1 MRTVRHHDPRLL
13 AIDDSILIHRLMKQ
27 HLRCERVELHGAM
40 KGEDGVGL
48 AVSLQP
54 DCILLDLDLP
64 DISGFEVIRRLR
76 AEGSTQD
83 IPVIVVSC
91 NDRTDDKV
99 RALDLGAI
107 DFVSKPFDV
116 AELKARVRSAVR
128 QRQLIKLLSERARI
142 DAMTGL
148 WNRAYF
154 DERLRQAV
162 QEASRRGSNVAL
174 ILTDIDHFKR
184 VNDSLGHPFGDT
196 VLEIF
201 AEILNERRGEDIAC
215 RYGGEEFAVI
225 IPQGSRAE
233 AMQVAERW
241 RERLALLRWDRDPA
255 LRITASF
262 GVADL
267 RSLRQASA
275 QELVES
281 ADQALYQSKQ
291 RGRNR
296 VTVASEQ
303 PDLRQTG

>member
-1 MRTVRHHDPRLL
+1 
-13 AIDDSILIHRLMKQ
+13 
-27 HLRCERVELHGAM
+27 
-40 KGEDGVGL
+40 
-48 AVSLQP
+48 
-54 DCILLDLDLP
+54 

-76 AEGSTQD
+76 AESSTQD

-128 QRQLIKLLSERARI
+128 TRQLITLLSEQTRI

-162 QEASRRGSNVAL
+162 QEASRRGTNVAL
-174 ILTDIDHFKR
+174 ILTDIDHFKG

-201 AEILNERRGEDIAC
+201 AEILN
-215 RYGGEEFAVI
+215 
-225 IPQGSRAE
+225 
-233 AMQVAERW
+233 
-241 RERLALLRWDRDPA
+241 
-255 LRITASF
+255 
-262 GVADL
+262 
-267 RSLRQASA
+267 
-275 QELVES
+275 
-281 ADQALYQSKQ
+281 
-291 RGRNR
+291 
-296 VTVASEQ
+296 
-303 PDLRQTG
+303 